1 MEETE
6 REGRSDKVAEKR
18 KYLRIQYVG
27 MGIFLSW
34 PVAMQLVLYF
44 RLGIR
49 LEILSVLM
57 IMVAVVVFAI
67 GTVGRQELKGQGK
80 R

>member
-1 MEETE
+1 MEETG
-6 REGRSDKVAEKR
+6 REGRSDKVAEER
-18 KYLRIQYVG
+18 KYLRIQYIG

-34 PVAMQLVLYF
+34 PVAMQLVLYL

-49 LEILSVLM
+49 LDILTVLM
-57 IMVAVVVFAI
+57 VLGSAIVFAI
-67 GTVGRQELKGQGK
+67 GTDGREKLKEQGK